1 MNSTP
6 GHKASQH
13 LLEGEAY
20 RRIMS
25 GEAPET
31 LSDFAE
37 QLLDWFRQTYPTASP
52 LTVNAVEDQIR
63 DTWHRHHELIRGGD

>member
-13 LLEGEAY
+13 LIEGEAY

-31 LSDFAE
+31 LSDFAQ
-37 QLLDWFRQTYPTASP
+37 QLLDWFGQTYPTASP
-52 LTVNAVEDQIR
+52 LTANAIADQIR
-63 DTWHRHHELIRGGD
+63 DTWHRRHELIRGG

>member
-6 GHKASQH
+6 GHKASPR

-20 RRIMS
+20 RRIML

-31 LSDFAE
+31 LSDFAQ

-52 LTVNAVEDQIR
+52 LNLEGVEDQIR
-63 DTWHRHHELIRGGD
+63 DTWHRRHEMVRGG